1 MCIYI
6 YYGACMYIY
15 IMVHACMYIYILYD
29 IVNVSVYMYIYV
41 HLLSSVSE
49 AGILGQEN
57 FKNTIQQEN
66 IFLIV
71 LSSCRLLSRFPVGL
85 LRCHRAGQAWD
96 PHLMESSRPQR

>member
-1 MCIYI
+1 
-6 YYGACMYIY
+6 
-15 IMVHACMYIYILYD
+15 MVHACIYILWCMHVCIYILYD